1 MVGRLVLAGEKGR
14 FRLEEDRLGPLEVV
28 RAVVYAPE
36 GLPPWRL
43 RWRLRRAE
51 RALVRAGAGR
61 VVLDGG
67 FPYGDRLA
75 LLRPVDPLPFFR
87 GCADVLALGA
97 LEAEGVDR
105 RRGRVALSA
114 PRLCAELE
122 RAADRRPGGG
132 GSCPVSPAQVWPSGE
147 PALGGGGRD
156 RGVWS
161 GWGALGT
168 ERGAVRGRLP
178 GRAHPHGGGGGAAA
192 GVCPPG
198 AGPAVGAGG
207 GAAGGFESYPGRD
220 VKRVELFGSSTL
232 LNHTGLKNAAI
243 VLELGKQDDSGPGR
257 RADGSDPE
265 QGFKVKNHL
274 KDRGQSDGGSHDQ
287 YPRSHR
293 LSILGG
299 VGFGDPCAVIPMN
312 G

>member
-1 MVGRLVLAGEKGR
+1 MVGQLVLAGEKGR

-114 PRLCAELE
+114 PRLCPELE
-122 RAADRRPGGG
+122 RAAERLCAHVRGLLIDAPGGEDYARYLQAKYGLPVTPPSAGADVTAAFGPGGG
-132 GSCPVSPAQVWPSGE
+132 RWGRVVELDQGGPLGGL
-147 PALGGGGRD
+147 ALGAE
-156 RGVWS
+156 GVELPADCAEQ
-161 GWGALGT
+161 ALALLW
-168 ERGAVRGRLP
+168 ERGEVRREALTVF
-178 GRAHPHGGGGGAAA
+178 RSGA
-192 GVCPPG
+192 
-198 AGPAVGAGG
+198 
-207 GAAGGFESYPGRD
+207 
-220 VKRVELFGSSTL
+220 
-232 LNHTGLKNAAI
+232 
-243 VLELGKQDDSGPGR
+243 
-257 RADGSDPE
+257 
-265 QGFKVKNHL
+265 
-274 KDRGQSDGGSHDQ
+274 
-287 YPRSHR
+287 
-293 LSILGG
+293 
-299 VGFGDPCAVIPMN
+299 
-312 G
+312 